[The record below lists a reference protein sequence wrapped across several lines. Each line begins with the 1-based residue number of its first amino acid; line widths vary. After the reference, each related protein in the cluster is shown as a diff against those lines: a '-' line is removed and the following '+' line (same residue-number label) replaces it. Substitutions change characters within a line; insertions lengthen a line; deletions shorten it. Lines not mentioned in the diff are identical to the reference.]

1 MQSIAASGSGIRST
15 GPAARIA
22 NRYQPRVLL
31 GQGGMAR
38 VYRATDERTGQDVAL
53 KQLIL
58 GDSVEQ
64 RETIAALFEREFHV
78 LSQLRHP
85 RVIAVYD
92 YGVDEGRPF
101 YTMELLDG
109 GDLRDRAPLPWR
121 ELCALAFELCS
132 SLALLH
138 SRGLL
143 HRDVS
148 PRNVRC
154 THDGTAKLIDFGAMA
169 PMGTGHGPVV
179 GTPAFIAP
187 ETLQRSALDAR
198 TDLFSLGATMY
209 FALCGHVPYAAREFA
224 DLYAAWMYR
233 PVPPSARMAGIPP
246 ELDDLVLSLLN
257 IEPSLRPASAFDVM
271 QRLAAIAG
279 LAPSESESVSRA
291 YLATPVLVARD
302 TSLAQLREQVVR
314 AREYDGGGIL
324 VRAASG
330 LGRSRLLD
338 ASAFD
343 AKALGATVLRAT
355 ANGSQERFAVAFA
368 LIQHLLIALPESEV
382 VSRFPELFDELPP
395 EPNRDKTLAR
405 VQFKLKPL
413 SRLPADPDTLQ
424 RALGRL
430 ILTLSRTH
438 VMLIAVDDAHRIDES
453 SAALLASLVDSVR
466 HGKLSIVL
474 TALADPPEPSP
485 GLEVLARSCQQ
496 VGLEPL
502 TRIETRQLL
511 GSMFGEVENLE
522 LLTNEIYMIARGN
535 PRHCVELAQHLMDQG
550 TVTYASGTWTLPAEL
565 STTQLPSSVEDAI
578 RVRIAKLSKHARF
591 LAEAQT
597 LSFFENFTHAD
608 YHALLPDVDSSV
620 IETAITEL
628 LTQRAIVSYGRT
640 YTLAHRVW
648 SDLLLAGLDVGE
660 AERCH
665 RALAVLYE
673 ERSNPAWIHHLFA
686 AGDEQRGLEAVID
699 RQNRW
704 EGKNATE
711 SIDPNIEKLAP
722 AYCKSIELAQ
732 RFGRTPRE
740 VHERRRWCAALSV
753 AAGPDYFW
761 QSSPAWLE
769 QLKRDSGLELWRA
782 DTESTNLQER
792 LMKALGGANERY
804 LATPEA
810 ERVYSV
816 QDAIRRLAE
825 YVAFAIAIGGRS
837 MDGALIDSL
846 PALLEPFAPLSPV
859 LDAIWQNSVAMVE
872 TTIRGQFERA
882 RVRWAEVHEK
892 LGRVQTGEM
901 QHVGVIRA
909 AVAYALGM
917 LEGAFG
923 CASAITWAQYLDQ
936 DPYQKVSALYLRK
949 VVQLEQGDWK
959 GAERY
964 GRQAEL
970 LALNSRNP
978 QMFHFMITIEL
989 EAHTHARD
997 LGGVKAALDRL
1008 QPLAE
1013 KYPGWQPYL
1022 ILAEARFDLI
1032 RGDYAAAREGFERCI
1047 SVTQGGSGEPTLG
1060 RTCWIAA
1067 HAALGET
1074 LLALGHVEEARER
1087 LTAAVAICE
1096 KAGVQLVGY
1105 DLARS
1110 LALVEA
1116 KLGEYACANVRLSEL
1131 VERQK
1136 ALGVTG
1142 LKLGLSYESLAQVA
1156 IWSGDKAGFD
1166 EYAKLTAREYRHGA
1180 QCPLGARYESL
1191 INEALR
1197 EGFTLDAAPNDDE
1210 SATIVASRNQQRD
1223 VQSAV
1228 LAALSHT
1235 RQPEQR
1241 SKKALELVCG
1251 ASGSERGHLYLVKP
1265 DRVMLAASHPAGD
1278 PPPELEQAVTTYL
1291 GNERERSEMLTTM
1304 ATGAFTDQG
1313 PDDCTVLLGGTAY
1326 ELVLLRH
1333 MRDDVEQVTAIA
1345 AVVSRGPTNRSPH
1358 RPQLLAAVAAQLTSA
1373 PQVPDRL
1380 ARTRRA

>member
-1 MQSIAASGSGIRST
+1 MASSGSGIRSK
-15 GPAARIA
+15 GPANARIA
-22 NRYQPRVLL
+22 NRYLPRVVL

-38 VYRATDERTGQDVAL
+38 VYRVTDERTGRDVAL
-53 KQLIL
+53 KQLIV
-58 GDSVEQ
+58 GESVGQ
-64 RETIAALFEREFHV
+64 RATVARLFEREFHV
-78 LSQLRHP
+78 LSLLQHP

-92 YGVDEGRPF
+92 YGLDGNSPF

-121 ELCALAFELCS
+121 ELCAHAFDLCS

-154 THDGTAKLIDFGAMA
+154 TRDGRAKLIDFGAMA
-169 PMGTGHGPVV
+169 PMGSGNGPVV

-209 FALCGHVPYAAREFA
+209 FALCGSAPYAARDFA
-224 DLYAAWMYR
+224 DLHAAWMYR
-233 PVPPSARMAGIPP
+233 PLPPSARVPGIPP

-257 IEPSLRPASAFDVM
+257 IEPGLRPASAFQVM

-279 LAPSESESVSRA
+279 LALSESESVSRA

-302 TSLAQLREQVVR
+302 ASLAPLREQVVR
-314 AREYDGGGIL
+314 ARDYDGGGIL

-368 LIQHLLIALPESEV
+368 LIQHLLVALPEAEV
-382 VSRFPELFDELPP
+382 VAKFPELFDALPHQP
-395 EPNRDKTLAR
+395 GNDNAGHSGH
-405 VQFKLKPL
+405 VQFTLKPL

-430 ILTLSRTH
+430 ILTLSRKH
-438 VMLIAVDDAHRIDES
+438 VMLIAVDDAHRIDEP

-474 TALADPPEPSP
+474 TALADPPEPGA
-485 GLEVLARSCQQ
+485 GLEVIARSCQQ
-496 VGLEPL
+496 LGLEPL

-522 LLTNEIYMIARGN
+522 LLTNEIYLIARGN
-535 PRHCVELAQHLMDQG
+535 PRHCVELAQHLVDQG
-550 TVTYASGTWTLPAEL
+550 TISYASGTWTLPGQL
-565 STTQLPSSVEDAI
+565 STAQLPSSVEDAI
-578 RVRIAKLSKHARF
+578 RARIARLSMHARF
-591 LAEAQT
+591 LAEAQA
-597 LSFFENFTHAD
+597 LAFFENFTHAD
-608 YHALLPDVDSSV
+608 YHALLPGVDSPV
-620 IETAITEL
+620 IETAISEL
-628 LTQRAIVSYGRT
+628 LTQRAIVSCGES
-640 YTLAHRVW
+640 YTLGHRVW
-648 SDLLLAGLDVGE
+648 SESLLERLD
-660 AERCH
+660 ASHAQRCH
-665 RALAVLYE
+665 RALAELYE
-673 ERSNPAWIHHLFA
+673 RRSQAAWIHHLFA
-686 AGDEQRGLEAVID
+686 AGDDERGLAAVID
-699 RQNRW
+699 RQERW
-704 EGKNATE
+704 EGQNASASLDP
-711 SIDPNIEKLAP
+711 SIAKLAP

-732 RFGRTPRE
+732 RLGRSPRE

-753 AAGPDYFW
+753 AAGTEYFW
-761 QSSPAWLE
+761 QSTPAWLA
-769 QLKRDSGLELWRA
+769 QLKHDSGLDLWQA
-782 DTESTNLQER
+782 DTESTTAHDR
-792 LMKALGGANERY
+792 LMKALARANERY
-804 LATPEA
+804 SATPEA

-825 YVAFAIAIGGRS
+825 YVVFAIAVGGRS
-837 MDGALIDSL
+837 MDSALVQSL
-846 PALLEPFAPLSPV
+846 PALLEPFAPLGPV
-859 LDAIWQNSVAMVE
+859 LDAIWQNSVATVE

-882 RVRWAEVHEK
+882 RVRWTEVHEK
-892 LGRVQTGEM
+892 LGQVKTGEL
-901 QHVGVIRA
+901 QHVDAIRA

-917 LEGAFG
+917 LEAAFG
-923 CASAITWAQYLDQ
+923 CASAMTWAQYLDQ
-936 DPYQKVSALYLRK
+936 DPYQRVSALYLRK

-970 LALNSRNP
+970 LALNSRSP
-978 QMFHFMITIEL
+978 QMFHFMIMIEL
-989 EAHTHARD
+989 DAHAHARD

-1013 KYPGWQPYL
+1013 EHPGWQPSL

-1047 SVTQGGSGEPTLG
+1047 AMTSQAGSGEPTMN

-1074 LLALGHVEEARER
+1074 LIALGQAEEARQR
-1087 LTAAVAICE
+1087 LIAAAATCE
-1096 KAGVQLVGY
+1096 EAGIYLVGY
-1105 DLARS
+1105 DLLRA

-1116 KLGEYACANVRLSEL
+1116 KLGEYACANVRLAEL

-1142 LKLGLSYESLAQVA
+1142 LKLGLSYEALAQVA
-1156 IWSGDKAGFD
+1156 IWSGDRAAFD
-1166 EYAKLTAREYRHGA
+1166 EYARLTAREYRHGA

-1197 EGFTLDAAPNDDE
+1197 EGFAPVTGPIDDE
-1210 SATIVASRNQQRD
+1210 PTTLVSSRNLPSD
-1223 VQSAV
+1223 VHSAV
-1228 LAALSHT
+1228 FAALSQT
-1235 RQPEQR
+1235 REPEQR
-1241 SKKALELVCG
+1241 SQKALELVCR
-1251 ASGSERGHLYLVKP
+1251 ASGSERGHLYLVNP
-1265 DRVMLAASHPAGD
+1265 DRVMLAASQPAAP
-1278 PPPELEQAVTTYL
+1278 PPPELEQAVNTYL

-1304 ATGAFTDQG
+1304 ATGAITDQA
-1313 PDDCTVLLGGTAY
+1313 PDDCTVLLEGTAY

-1333 MRDDVEQVTAIA
+1333 LRDDVEQVTAIA
-1345 AVVSRGPTNRSPH
+1345 AVVSRGPANRSPH
-1358 RPQLLAAVAAQLTSA
+1358 RPQLLAAVAAQLTQA
-1373 PQVPDRL
+1373 VDRV
-1380 ARTRRA
+1380 AQTRRA